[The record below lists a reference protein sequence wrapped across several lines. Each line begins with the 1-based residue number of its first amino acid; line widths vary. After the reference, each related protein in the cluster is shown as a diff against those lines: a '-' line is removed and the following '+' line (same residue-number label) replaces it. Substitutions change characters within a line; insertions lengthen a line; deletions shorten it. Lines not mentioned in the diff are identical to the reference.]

1 MKSLGQRKSEFQQRA
16 VGHDSYTQNY
26 WLEKQQWIKRVN
38 HNNYVFVISNNLIS
52 LNCSIVLYIDA
63 HTMEVIVNDYYY
75 NYILVPVNILSNYL
89 AACLVVAIVSD
100 LILFYVR

>member
-1 MKSLGQRKSEFQQRA
+1 M
-16 VGHDSYTQNY
+16 
-26 WLEKQQWIKRVN
+26 
-38 HNNYVFVISNNLIS
+38 
-52 LNCSIVLYIDA
+52 LYIDA

-75 NYILVPVNILSNYL
+75 NYVLVPVNILSNYL